1 MHVPEYLR
9 VKVRGMK
16 VKIQR
21 YHDWWFDNAIEFMG
35 HLMEELDVNVG
46 WDEGIVFDAL
56 NGDQTERLTEEIERL
71 IDFKLKYQ
79 RTNEKGIP
87 EIRNRAYL
95 PTMHKG
101 KYVNFLGKETG
112 IKKEICR
119 FLLSSQ
125 NSEVGKPCD
134 ICSEYYVDKYGISQ
148 VSQIIY
154 PVVTGSLRSQCGI
167 RKMEPDYHVCPKC
180 AFLGSIEWL
189 DDIPF
194 ACDHA
199 NLTHYLLFPKI
210 ENIQEL
216 HVFKDMLRGEVLTQG
231 RNSNLIQG
239 FYVNRQGEKQEIYAR
254 DEFSLLLSLFENM
267 AKAIKSIERYED
279 ILCDEWVSL
288 RITGSDATYQTKNTY
303 LEEIKIPNIKSL
315 GKIFKELRKPYSNF
329 IGKTFAKSLIS
340 GNTNNGLSRE
350 NKHLMSKGIIMD
362 DFKVFAKAFQIRQN
376 CILAGVSKDILD
388 KLIYSWRCEE

>member
-1 MHVPEYLR
+1 
-9 VKVRGMK
+9 MK
-16 VKIQR
+16 IEIQQ
-21 YHDWWFDNAIEFMG
+21 YHDWWFDNAIEFLG
-35 HLMEELDVNVG
+35 HLLEELDVKVG
-46 WDEGIVFDAL
+46 WGEGIVFDAL
-56 NGDQTERLTEEIERL
+56 TGDQIERLTEEIERL

-87 EIRNRAYL
+87 EIKNRAYL

-101 KYVNFLGKETG
+101 KYVNFLGKGTG
-112 IKKEICR
+112 IKREICR
-119 FLLSSQ
+119 YLFSLQ

-134 ICSEYYVDKYGISQ
+134 ICSNYYEDKYGISQ

-154 PVVTGSLRSQCGI
+154 PVVTGSLRSQCGV

-180 AFLGSIEWL
+180 AFLGAIEWL

-210 ENIQEL
+210 EDIQEL

-231 RNSNLIQG
+231 RNSNVIQG
-239 FYVNRQGEKQEIYAR
+239 FYVNRQGDEQEIYAR
-254 DEFSLLLSLFENM
+254 DEYSLLLSLFENM
-267 AKAIKSIERYED
+267 AKTIKTIERYED

-315 GKIFKELRKPYSNF
+315 EKIFNELRKPYSNF
-329 IGKTFAKSLIS
+329 IGKTFTKSLIS
-340 GNTNNGLSRE
+340 GNTNNELSRK
-350 NKHLMSKGIIMD
+350 NKYLISRGIIMD
-362 DFKVFAKAFQIRQN
+362 NFKIFAKAFRIRQN
-376 CILAGVSKDILD
+376 CILAGVSKDMLD

>member
-1 MHVPEYLR
+1 
-9 VKVRGMK
+9 
-16 VKIQR
+16 
-21 YHDWWFDNAIEFMG
+21 
-35 HLMEELDVNVG
+35 
-46 WDEGIVFDAL
+46 
-56 NGDQTERLTEEIERL
+56 
-71 IDFKLKYQ
+71 
-79 RTNEKGIP
+79 
-87 EIRNRAYL
+87 
-95 PTMHKG
+95 
-101 KYVNFLGKETG
+101 
-112 IKKEICR
+112 
-119 FLLSSQ
+119 
-125 NSEVGKPCD
+125 
-134 ICSEYYVDKYGISQ
+134 
-148 VSQIIY
+148 
-154 PVVTGSLRSQCGI
+154 
-167 RKMEPDYHVCPKC
+167 MEPDYHACPKC
-180 AFLGSIEWL
+180 ALLGSIEWL

-267 AKAIKSIERYED
+267 AKAIKSIEGYED

-315 GKIFKELRKPYSNF
+315 EKIFKELRKPYSNF